1 MRLSVRSR
9 VGLRRHGGWCRA
21 GRCCRMAVLGY
32 FLCAQRCGH
41 CLREIRTHRGVAV
54 FTCAIGL
61 SHLEVAL
68 RLRFL
73 VVGTGIRPV
82 TRATL
87 AAVAVARAAAI
98 AVAVVCAFACAAFS
112 TCLSIGF
119 VLALGRRNRVARFV

>member
-1 MRLSVRSR
+1 M
-9 VGLRRHGGWCRA
+9 
-21 GRCCRMAVLGY
+21 RMAVLGRL
-32 FLCAQRCGH
+32 LCAQRCGH
-41 CLREIRTHRGVAV
+41 CLREIRTYWGVAV

-98 AVAVVCAFACAAFS
+98 AVSVICAFACAAFS

-119 VLALGRRNRVARFV
+119 VQALGRRDWVARFV